1 MSEDVF
7 VRCCA
12 PTLAGIKAGSMFSYQ
27 YESKEEMREDV
38 RRLNRLLVSR
48 GLIVLPLRYHNGKAL
63 LYVYRPA
70 SLRKELRSRE
80 AQEILRAVGYS
91 ELRCEKC
98 VKRLK
103 ERMQDHEEF
112 PHEVGLFLGYPPEDV
127 SGFIQNHAQNFK
139 FTGYWKVYG
148 DEEKARRIFSRYKQ
162 CTDCYCR
169 HLKSGCQL
177 ADLAVAI

>member
-1 MSEDVF
+1 MSEDLF

-27 YESKEEMREDV
+27 VGSKEEMREDI

-48 GLIVLPLRYHNGKAL
+48 GLTVLPLRFRNGKAL

-70 SLRKELRSRE
+70 SLKKELCNLE
-80 AQEILRAVGYS
+80 ARKILRDAGYP
-91 ELRCEKC
+91 ELCCEGCIKC
-98 VKRLK
+98 LIK
-103 ERMQDHEEF
+103 RMQGNDEF
-112 PHEVGLFLGYPPEDV
+112 PHEVGLFLSYPPEDV
-127 SGFIQNHAQNFK
+127 SGFIRNRAQNYK
-139 FTGYWKVYG
+139 FIGYWKVYG
-148 DEEKARRIFSRYKQ
+148 DEERARATFSRYKQ

-169 HLKSGCQL
+169 YLNSGCHL